1 MNPGG
6 MPRLVAKGLMADRV
20 QSMGERGLGQSV
32 QREEKRKKRAA
43 MKHHCAFIA
52 DGMGE

>member
-32 QREEKRKKRAA
+32 QREEKRKK
-43 MKHHCAFIA
+43 K
-52 DGMGE
+52 GLQ